1 MYMKKGFLIVYSGPS
16 GVGKGTI
23 LKEVLNVKTLKLKY
37 SVSLTSRKPRPGEVD
52 GKDYFFVTKKE
63 FEKAIKNNEL
73 LEHAT
78 FVDNYYGTPKKY
90 VEEMTNKGYN
100 VLLEIETKGAR
111 QIIKKFGDLNV
122 LSIYITPP
130 SIKELKNRLVL
141 RNTEPMEIINKRVAK
156 ARRELKNLD
165 LFDYVVVN
173 DDLNKAIKEIKTIIK
188 TEMNKTEHVKSK

>member
-1 MYMKKGFLIVYSGPS
+1 MKKGFLIVYSGPS

-173 DDLNKAIKEIKTIIK
+173 DDLNKAIKEVKTIIK

>member
-1 MYMKKGFLIVYSGPS
+1 MKKGFLIVYSGPS

-141 RNTEPMEIINKRVAK
+141 RNTEPMEIINKRVTK

-173 DDLNKAIKEIKTIIK
+173 DDLNKAIKEVKTIIK